1 MGGYVDGTTCPKCGG
16 NATATGDWRDGDRV
30 DTIEC
35 HDFNCGYLRIIEN
48 GIEKNSYQT
57 REEIQELRE
66 FSGIDMRT
74 DDVEEEITLNIK
86 DMFESPRVSCMTKE
100 KFVESLNEINEYY
113 ADRQNDDPNA
123 WFSSQEEF
131 CEYLLKIGWHFFE
144 FDISEDKEC
153 EYSSSHGE
161 DTNVFAAIRGVTQ
174 DYKEC
179 A

>member
-1 MGGYVDGTTCPKCGG
+1 MGGYVGETACPKCGG
-16 NATATGDWRDGDRV
+16 YSSATGDWRDGDRV

-57 REEIQELRE
+57 REQIQELRE
-66 FSGIDMRT
+66 WSGRDMGT

-86 DMFESPRVSCMTKE
+86 DMFESPRISSMTKE
-100 KFVESLNEINEYY
+100 AFVGSFNEINNYY
-113 ADRQNDDPNA
+113 EKRNSDVSDWKP
-123 WFSSQEEF
+123 WFRDQEEF

-144 FDISEDKEC
+144 FDIREDKES
-153 EYSSSHGE
+153 EYSSSCGE
-161 DTNVFAAIRGVTQ
+161 DMNVFAEIRSVT
-174 DYKEC
+174 KEC